1 MCGTEATA
9 RPCPAGFRR
18 LASKHLHPE
27 TVFAIAAVAYQMC
40 GCPCLRGPS
49 KRMSLNH
56 DPAEPLSETSVSE
69 LPTRPVS
76 APRISAHAAAAQ
88 FKAAAQDNPNSLTAL
103 HLPPDILPLAV
114 RHYLQNSVAVDA
126 VHSPQRQLQST
137 PVSPRLPL
145 AWSHDDTDLADIA
158 VPDRTTLMI
167 KYATA
172 TGLLTCGLV
181 ALWFTAR
188 GAPPAEVPLVTV
200 LVPEQTAA
208 QSVTAAKL
216 ENPTGQPGV
225 TTAQILAVAERFV
238 ATGDVLAARAML
250 SARAAAG
257 EPRAQFALAE
267 TYDPNMLSFWNAPN
281 IEANVSYARLLYE
294 TARRNGLPEAQARLD
309 ALR

>member
-1 MCGTEATA
+1 
-9 RPCPAGFRR
+9 
-18 LASKHLHPE
+18 
-27 TVFAIAAVAYQMC
+27 
-40 GCPCLRGPS
+40 
-49 KRMSLNH
+49 MSLNH
-56 DPAEPLSETSVSE
+56 DPAESVSATSMSE
-69 LPTRPVS
+69 PPTRPWS
-76 APRISAHAAAAQ
+76 AHRISAHAAAAQ
-88 FKAAAQDNPNSLTAL
+88 FKAAAQHSANPLTSLYS
-103 HLPPDILPLAV
+103 PPDTLPLAV
-114 RHYLQNSVAVDA
+114 RHYLQNSVAVNDA
-126 VHSPQRQLQST
+126 HPLQRQLQSAL
-137 PVSPRLPL
+137 VSRRLPL
-145 AWSHDDTDLADIA
+145 AWSHDDTELPDTT
-158 VPDRTTLMI
+158 VPDRTTLII

-181 ALWFTAR
+181 ALWFSTR

-200 LVPEQTAA
+200 LVPEQTTPK
-208 QSVTAAKL
+208 SVTAAKL
-216 ENPTGQPGV
+216 ESPTGQPGV